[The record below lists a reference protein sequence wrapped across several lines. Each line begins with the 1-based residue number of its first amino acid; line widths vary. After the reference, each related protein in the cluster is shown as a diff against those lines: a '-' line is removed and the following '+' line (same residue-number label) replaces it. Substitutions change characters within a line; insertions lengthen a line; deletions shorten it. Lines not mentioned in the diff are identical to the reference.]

1 MKKNVT
7 RLLLSALLFTGI
19 SAQAELVHMDWKVDG
34 DALATLDVDTGIEWL
49 KLSETAGRSY
59 NTVSGQL
66 TSDFVGWR
74 LPSESEFQT
83 LLVNMYPSIG
93 NIATNG
99 YVGVVESDY
108 LLWRDT
114 FGSSATDGSA
124 NRSFGWYMSDVGTLH
139 YGGNDVNY
147 IHGNDPYVAN
157 GFIDSGHAN
166 YAVFLVSD
174 GGVTLSSI
182 NNPSLNA
189 NNPNAPE
196 IVEDV
201 SAPLGLGLLSLAMLG
216 FRTRRQWR

>member
-1 MKKNVT
+1 MKKTIKSV
-7 RLLLSALLFTGI
+7 LLSALLLAGV
-19 SAQAELVHMDWKVDG
+19 SAHAELVHTDWKVDG
-34 DALATLDVDTGIEWL
+34 DSLATLDVDTGIEWL
-49 KLSETAGRSY
+49 KLTETAGRSY

-66 TSDFVGWR
+66 GSDFLGWR

-83 LLVNMYPSIG
+83 LLVKMYPSIG
-93 NIATNG
+93 NIATNS

-108 LLWRDT
+108 LFWRDA
-114 FGSSATDGSA
+114 FGSSATDGSVV
-124 NRSFGWYMSDVGTLH
+124 RSFGWYMSDVGTLH

-182 NNPSLNA
+182 NNPLLNA

-201 SAPLGLGLLSLAMLG
+201 YAPLGLGVLSLVMLG